1 MKTVLIIGAGKFG
14 RHLATDLCNM
24 GNEVM
29 LVDRNEN
36 LIEEYSHLV
45 TTAEIGDYTLK
56 SNLEAL
62 GVEDYDYIFVCI
74 GEFQDS
80 LVIVDNL
87 KELGAQYIIGKASS
101 EVHEK
106 FLLKNGAD
114 KVIYPERETAYNTA
128 VKYSNRRIFDFV
140 KLGGDTGIYEIET
153 PDAWCSKSLLQ
164 LDVRK
169 THNVTVIASKDSQ
182 NRVKAIN
189 SADYIFSK
197 NEHILVMGDAKD
209 IRKITKD
216 K

>member
-1 MKTVLIIGAGKFG
+1 MKTILIIGAGRFG
-14 RHLATDLCNM
+14 RHLATDLCDM

-62 GVEDYDYIFVCI
+62 GIEDYDYIFVCI
-74 GEFQDS
+74 GKFQDS
-80 LVIVDNL
+80 LVIIDNL

-101 EVHEK
+101 AVHEK

-114 KVIYPERETAYNTA
+114 EVIYPERQTAYNTA
-128 VKYSNRRIFDFV
+128 VKFSNRRIFDFV
-140 KLGGDTGIYEIET
+140 NLGGETGIYEIEP
-153 PDAWCSKSLLQ
+153 PDAWCSKSILQ
-164 LDVRK
+164 LNVRRI
-169 THNVTVIASKDSQ
+169 HNVTVVASRDSQ
-182 NRVKAIN
+182 KRIKAIN
-189 SADYIFSK
+189 STGYVFSK

-209 IRKITKD
+209 IKKITKD